1 MAHHQGAVSFGVG
14 GSWRVK
20 MHRNSSD
27 LILLFTL
34 NLFADLIRE
43 KNVLSRELDQI
54 EEEGTPE

>member
-1 MAHHQGAVSFGVG
+1 
-14 GSWRVK
+14 